1 MYQIVKGE
9 PIQVIQRNE
18 NELSNMDP
26 NRSGLSS
33 LKPSNNER
41 ERNLTDADK
50 EFIAE
55 IEEYI
60 KNLGRL
66 SIFRTVKGLRF
77 LRTRGN
83 ISCNTRY
90 LKSFKVKHVNQAYLL
105 KQLSLDQKA
114 MLALMKN
121 NSYTD
126 ESLEEYHKFNNLQ
139 FGCFEFEQGEF
150 EPQKEHLGFGKGTF
164 SN

>member
-1 MYQIVKGE
+1 MIY
-9 PIQVIQRNE
+9 
-18 NELSNMDP
+18 
-26 NRSGLSS
+26 
-33 LKPSNNER
+33 LKP
-41 ERNLTDADK
+41 
-50 EFIAE
+50 FQ
-55 IEEYI
+55 
-60 KNLGRL
+60 
-66 SIFRTVKGLRF
+66 
-77 LRTRGN
+77 
-83 ISCNTRY
+83 
-90 LKSFKVKHVNQAYLL
+90 VKHVNQAYLL

-164 SN
+164 SNSLSDWLTASSDRH